1 MDNVID
7 RIFADCKGILAADES
22 SPTIKKRLE
31 SVGKESTIETRHSYR
46 HNLFSTEGLS
56 KYIGGV
62 ILFEETLKSPET
74 IAPLKDGGIVLGI
87 KVDQGTSPY
96 GEEGGKLT
104 NGLEGLEERLCEY
117 KDLGAEFA
125 KWRAV
130 ISVTDDDKCLF
141 ANSLALGQ
149 YAKACQYAGIVP
161 IVEPEV
167 LMDGEHDI
175 YDSFKMTEK
184 VLHFLFEALYH
195 LEVPIEKI
203 ILKPNMIMHGYKNP
217 WGSSSSCCSSPPQD
231 IALAT
236 LNCFKRC
243 VPAAVPAIAF
253 LSGGQRDEIAI
264 ESLKVMNEEEYLPWT
279 LSFSF
284 GRTMQSGALKMWGEN
299 KMEDARLWTFN
310 RARECSKATCG
321 NKYLEW
327 N

>member
-1 MDNVID
+1 MDDVIN

-31 SVGKESTIETRHSYR
+31 SVGKESTAETRHSYR
-46 HNLFSTEGLS
+46 HNLFSTEGLG

-62 ILFEETLKSPET
+62 ILFEETLKTPET
-74 IAPLKDGGIVLGI
+74 IDPLKDQGIVLGV
-87 KVDQGTSPY
+87 KVDKGTSPY
-96 GEEGGKLT
+96 DEKGGKLT
-104 NGLEGLEERLCEY
+104 NGLDTLLERLHEY
-117 KDLGAEFA
+117 KGLGAEFA

-130 ISVTDDDKCLF
+130 TSVTDSDACML
-141 ANSLALGQ
+141 ANSSALAR
-149 YAKACQYAGIVP
+149 YAKVCQYEGLIP

-175 YDSFKMTEK
+175 YNSFEVTEK
-184 VLHFLFEALYH
+184 VIHFLFDALYH
-195 LEVPIEKI
+195 EGVNIEKI
-203 ILKPNMIMHGYKNP
+203 ILKPNMIMHGYKNTFA
-217 WGSSSSCCSSPPQD
+217 SSSED

-236 LNCFKRC
+236 LNCFKKC

-253 LSGGQRDEIAI
+253 LSGGQPDNLAI
-264 ESLKVMNEEEYLPWT
+264 RSLETMNKEEYLPWT

-299 KMEDARLWTFN
+299 KMEDARSWTFD
-310 RARECSKATCG
+310 RARECSKATGG
-321 NKYLEW
+321 NKFLEW